1 MRDITEEFKQ
11 GLLNL
16 LFLAVEGFDKA
27 KQLLVVVAVAHD
39 ELDYEL
45 EIFQMQI
52 NDVDFRKRLFAG
64 LS

>member
-1 MRDITEEFKQ
+1 MGDIAEEFKQ

-27 KQLLVVVAVAHD
+27 KQLLVVVAIAHD

-45 EIFQMQI
+45 EVLQMQI
-52 NDVDFRKRLFAG
+52 YDVNFRK
-64 LS
+64 

>member
-1 MRDITEEFKQ
+1 LRDIAEEFKQ

>member
-1 MRDITEEFKQ
+1 MRDIAEEFKQ

>member
-1 MRDITEEFKQ
+1 LRDIAEEFKQ

-16 LFLAVEGFDKA
+16 LFLAVEGLDKA

-45 EIFQMQI
+45 EILQMQI

>member
-1 MRDITEEFKQ
+1 LRDIAEEFKQ

-45 EIFQMQI
+45 EILQMQI

>member
-1 MRDITEEFKQ
+1 LRDITEEFKQ